1 EHYNQATLFYN
12 SLSDVEKKH
21 FVSAVQFELG
31 KCDEAEVQQ
40 RIIDKYNII
49 DHDLAVQIGSAF
61 GGLTVPDEVR
71 KNHGQKSEFLSQV
84 TGTNQV
90 FTAKGRQV
98 GIYILPGFNSAV
110 VTELKTAFTA
120 AGIIPMIVGPVKGSV
135 TSGGV
140 TFQTQFTFET
150 CRSTHFDG
158 LIFVGPQDENNTEY
172 TETLRKQGRIKH
184 AAIEGFFHQKP
195 LLAHGKCIPWMADLA
210 LPGEFSPSVKT
221 GEEIQTEKGVIFV
234 PSAGFGV
241 EMIKQWT
248 DLLAKHRVWDREVEH
263 IAA

>member
-1 EHYNQATLFYN
+1 
-12 SLSDVEKKH
+12 
-21 FVSAVQFELG
+21 VQ
-31 KCDEAEVQQ
+31 
-40 RIIDKYNII
+40 
-49 DHDLAVQIGSAF
+49 
-61 GGLTVPDEVR
+61 
-71 KNHGQKSEFLSQV
+71 
-84 TGTNQV
+84 
-90 FTAKGRQV
+90 
-98 GIYILPGFNSAV
+98 
-110 VTELKTAFTA
+110 
-120 AGIIPMIVGPVKGSV
+120 IVGPVKGSV

-158 LIFVGPQDENNTEY
+158 LIFVGPQDETNTEY

-210 LPGEFSPSVKT
+210 LPGEFSPSVKA

>member
-1 EHYNQATLFYN
+1 MPYPCSPCVNVQPETDHLRPGCDSFYN

-90 FTAKGRQV
+90 FT
-98 GIYILPGFNSAV
+98 
-110 VTELKTAFTA
+110 
-120 AGIIPMIVGPVKGSV
+120 
-135 TSGGV
+135 
-140 TFQTQFTFET
+140 
-150 CRSTHFDG
+150 
-158 LIFVGPQDENNTEY
+158 
-172 TETLRKQGRIKH
+172 
-184 AAIEGFFHQKP
+184 
-195 LLAHGKCIPWMADLA
+195 
-210 LPGEFSPSVKT
+210 
-221 GEEIQTEKGVIFV
+221 
-234 PSAGFGV
+234 
-241 EMIKQWT
+241 
-248 DLLAKHRVWDREVEH
+248 
-263 IAA
+263 